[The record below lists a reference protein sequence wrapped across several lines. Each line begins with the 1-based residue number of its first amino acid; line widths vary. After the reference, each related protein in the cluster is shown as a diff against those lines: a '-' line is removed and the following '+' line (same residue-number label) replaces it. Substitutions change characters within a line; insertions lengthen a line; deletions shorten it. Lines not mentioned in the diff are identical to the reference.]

1 MALFPL
7 LLTFGAFRPLST
19 HNDFLGSFRKT
30 SAEISIPWNSSFVA
44 RVFPGR
50 FVAGWARRAST
61 GLVGIAR
68 HDGELGANQA
78 IEFVKG
84 APDSGTMAEA
94 DIRERLE
101 AKGLRPVDKADLVL
115 LARAEE
121 NKAGSFLDNDS
132 MLRAIAEERESAGV
146 PST

>member
-50 FVAGWARRAST
+50 PARDIEDNLLLRRKALAACQSRLDHTVLVRVARVYFPAAPYATRTGAYLRR
-61 GLVGIAR
+61 
-68 HDGELGANQA
+68 
-78 IEFVKG
+78 
-84 APDSGTMAEA
+84 
-94 DIRERLE
+94 IRGRTDQTE
-101 AKGLRPVDKADLVL
+101 
-115 LARAEE
+115 
-121 NKAGSFLDNDS
+121 
-132 MLRAIAEERESAGV
+132 
-146 PST
+146 